1 MITREN
7 LYTLPYSVEEIYGIH
22 CSGKYHDTK
31 KAYQQL
37 YRIYSNYQSLPVK
50 PEKIITEDSNS
61 GFEFF
66 KAVGK
71 ENGINCECAGGKSNI
86 FHMLE
91 QTEEKKICVIADGAA
106 IGPEVDRLYQYASR
120 RDNIYLYFPESFEW
134 LILSSGLI
142 EGKELQDILENPEV
156 YIDSRTY
163 FSWERFFSHLLTEKT
178 RNTYLQYSK
187 SKLNEVYLHE
197 KNREMILKVIKGI
210 EWK

>member
-1 MITREN
+1 M
-7 LYTLPYSVEEIYGIH
+7 
-22 CSGKYHDTK
+22 
-31 KAYQQL
+31 
-37 YRIYSNYQSLPVK
+37 K
-50 PEKIITEDSNS
+50 PEEIITEDSNS

-71 ENGINCECAGGKSNI
+71 ENGINCESAGGKSNI

-142 EGKELQDILENPEV
+142 EGKELQDILETPET

-178 RNTYLQYSK
+178 RNTYGNNCVKGLFFHFKQFPQRLQKKIYRLGKHLIFFPDDESP
-187 SKLNEVYLHE
+187 
-197 KNREMILKVIKGI
+197 RFQPG
-210 EWK
+210 

>member
-1 MITREN
+1 M
-7 LYTLPYSVEEIYGIH
+7 YTLPYSVEEIYGIH

-50 PEKIITEDSNS
+50 PEEIITEDSNS

-71 ENGINCECAGGKSNI
+71 ENGINCESAGGKSNI